1 MKKKRIVLAL
11 GGNALGDTP
20 KEQQEAVKK
29 TAISI
34 VDLIEQGHQVLIGH
48 GNGPQVGMIS
58 LAFDEASKINKKVP
72 KLDLVL
78 AGAMSQGYIGIHLK
92 NAIDNELLKR
102 KINKNVYAL
111 ISQAIVDHKDPA
123 FSNPTK
129 PIGGFYSKKEAEK
142 ITNETGWVF
151 IEDSGRGYRRV
162 VPSPKPITLMEKDLI
177 NKGLDA
183 GFILI
188 AGGGGAIATYKENN
202 KYNMIDAV
210 IDKDYTAEKMA
221 EIVNADLFVIVTAV
235 DGIYLDYNTKNQR
248 ILSNPKIS
256 DLQKLI
262 DQKVFPSGSMG
273 PKVET
278 AVQFAASKLSRK
290 SIITSLDKLKES
302 LEGNKYGTHIEN

>member
-34 VDLIEQGHQVLIGH
+34 ADLIEEGHQVLIGH

-58 LAFDEASKINKKVP
+58 LAFDEASKINQKVP
-72 KLDLVL
+72 QLDLVL

-111 ISQAIVDHKDPA
+111 ISQAIVDYKDKA

-129 PIGGFYSKKEAEK
+129 PIGSFYSEKQAKKIAQD
-142 ITNETGWVF
+142 TGWVF

-162 VPSPKPITLMEKDLI
+162 VPSPKPITLMERELI
-177 NKGLDA
+177 KKGLDD

-188 AGGGGAIATYKENN
+188 AGGGGAIATYQKDN

-221 EIVNADLFVIVTAV
+221 EIVDADLFVIVTAV
-235 DGIYLDYNTKNQR
+235 DGIYLNYNKPNQKK
-248 ILSNPKIS
+248 LDHPKIKE
-256 DLQKLI
+256 LKNLI
-262 DQKVFPSGSMG
+262 NNKIFPSGSMG
-273 PKVET
+273 PKVEM
-278 AVQFAASKLSRK
+278 AVKFAESKLQRK

-302 LEGNKYGTHIEN
+302 LNDDKFGSHIEN

>member
-1 MKKKRIVLAL
+1 MKNKRIVLAL

-34 VDLIEQGHQVLIGH
+34 VDLIEKGYQILIGH

-72 KLDLVL
+72 KLDLIL

-111 ISQAIVDHKDPA
+111 ISQAIVDHNDPA
-123 FSNPTK
+123 FKNPTK
-129 PIGGFYSKKEAEK
+129 PIGGFYSKEESEK
-142 ITNETGWVF
+142 LAKNTTWKF
-151 IEDSGRGYRRV
+151 IEDAGRGYRRV

-177 NKGLDA
+177 NKGLDD

-188 AGGGGAIATYKENN
+188 AGGGGAIATYKEND

-210 IDKDYTAEKMA
+210 IDKDYTAEIMA
-221 EIVNADLFVIVTAV
+221 EMIDADLFIIVTAV
-235 DGIYLDYNTKNQR
+235 EGIYLDYNTPNQR
-248 ILSNPKIS
+248 ILSNPKIK
-256 DLQKLI
+256 DLKKLL
-262 DQKVFPSGSMG
+262 DQKIFPSGSMG

-278 AVQFAASKLSRK
+278 AIKFASSKLNRK
-290 SIITSLDKLKES
+290 SIITSLAKLKES
-302 LEGNKYGTHIEN
+302 LEGNKYGTHIEK

>member
-11 GGNALGDTP
+11 GGNALGNTP

-29 TAISI
+29 TAVSI
-34 VDLIEQGHQVLIGH
+34 VDLIEKGHQILIGH

-111 ISQAIVDHKDPA
+111 ISQAIVDYKDPA
-123 FSNPTK
+123 FKNPTK
-129 PIGGFYSKKEAEK
+129 PIGGFYIKEEAKKIAQ
-142 ITNETGWVF
+142 ETGWKF
-151 IEDSGRGYRRV
+151 KEDAGRGYRRI

-177 NKGLDA
+177 NKGLDD
-183 GFILI
+183 GFIFI
-188 AGGGGAIATYKENN
+188 AGGGGAIATYKEKG

-221 EIVNADLFVIVTAV
+221 EMVDADLFIIVTAV
-235 DGIYLDYNTKNQR
+235 DGIYLDYNTPKQR
-248 ILSNPKIS
+248 ILSNPKIK

-262 DQKVFPSGSMG
+262 DQKIFPAGSMG

-278 AVQFAASKLSRK
+278 AVQFASSKSSRK
-290 SIITSLDKLKES
+290 AIITSLDKLKES
-302 LEGNKYGTHIEN
+302 LEGNKYGTHIED